1 MKKTVLTL
9 IIIWAGTNIFGQQQ
23 YDLNKCI
30 ETALNNNH
38 EHKQISIEREKAE
51 EQVKEAYGSSLF
63 PSINGTVNYS
73 RAIKRPRFII
83 ETPIFSGSFPAG
95 SKNTLTASVNA
106 EQPLFTGAMFLAV
119 EIAETFADLS
129 KRAEEFS
136 EEDLV
141 LKVKQAYYTYLLA
154 QELVK
159 LADLQLKRADE
170 NLHNTKSK
178 YNAGLVAEYDYIKAN
193 VQYQN
198 AIPQLTEAENQVKL
212 AANNLKLVMG
222 VELDSQMIINDS
234 LSYRNANIVDEE
246 TGIERVLNNN
256 KIVQQMELQAKM
268 QDLVKSY
275 EFTEHLPKLTLNG
288 NWQTQAQEDDRS
300 FSDWRYFNSVTVG
313 LTLKVPIFQGFAQS
327 SRVEQAELDW
337 KKAVEGLAS
346 VRKTVRSQF
355 ENTLLQIQ
363 KDKEQIDAYKAA
375 RDEAERGYNISLK
388 RFDTGLSTQLE
399 VTDALLGLTSSELN
413 LLTSIHEYYIN
424 LAQLDLLMGKNLN
437 ELYN

>member
-1 MKKTVLTL
+1 MKKIAL
-9 IIIWAGTNIFGQQQ
+9 IIFTAIFTVTLNAQQTL
-23 YDLNKCI
+23 DLNKCI
-30 ETALNNNH
+30 SIALENNH
-38 EHKQISIEREKAE
+38 DHKQVTIDRKKAE
-51 EQVKEAYGSSLF
+51 EQVREAYGSSLF
-63 PSINGTVNYS
+63 PSINSTVTYS

-83 ETPIFSGSFPAG
+83 ETPFFSGSFPAG

-119 EIAETFADLS
+119 EIAETFADIS
-129 KRAEEFS
+129 KRVEEYS
-136 EEDLV
+136 EGELV

-154 QELVK
+154 EELVH
-159 LADLQLKRADE
+159 LAGLQLKRAEE
-170 NLHNTKSK
+170 NLNNTKSK

-198 AIPQLTEAENQVKL
+198 AIPQLTEAENQIEL

-222 VELDSQMIINDS
+222 LELSKDFSIVDS
-234 LSYRNANIVDEE
+234 LSYRNFKIVDEE
-246 TGIERVLNNN
+246 EGLSRVINNN
-256 KIVQQMELQAKM
+256 KMIQQMKLQAKM

-275 EFTEHLPKLTLNG
+275 EFTEHLPKLSAFG

-300 FSDWRYFNSVTVG
+300 FSDWRYFNSLSVG

-337 KKAVEGLAS
+337 KKSVEGLAS
-346 VRKTVRSQF
+346 VKQTVTSEF
-355 ENTLLQIQ
+355 ENTI
-363 KDKEQIDAYKAA
+363 KRIKKNKEQISAYEAA
-375 RDEAERGYNISLK
+375 RDEAKRGYEISVK
-388 RFDTGLSTQLE
+388 RYDTGLSTQLE
-399 VTDALLGLTSSELN
+399 VTDALLGLTSSEIN

-424 LAQLDLLMGKNLN
+424 LAQLDLLLGKNLN